1 MNMTMQ
7 EQARSGNAQVLV
19 VDDDPGLLRLM
30 QLRLGAA
37 GYGVAAADSGERA
50 LAQLAVSRPRVV
62 VTDLQ
67 MGGMDGIALF
77 EAIRAENPALPVII
91 LTAHGTIPDAV
102 AAVKGGVFGY
112 LTKPF
117 DAKAL
122 LVEIERALAVS
133 GLPGPAGEDDGA
145 WRAPIVTRNPAMEE
159 VLAKARLVAAGDA
172 SILIRGESGTGKELL
187 ARAIHAASPRHARP
201 FVAINCGAIPEPLLE
216 SELFGHVKGA
226 FTGAVRDNRGLFQ
239 AADGGT
245 LLLDEI
251 GDMPPALQVK
261 LLRVLQE
268 KQVRPV
274 GGAQHAPVDVRV
286 ISATH
291 RDLEAEMAA
300 GNFREDLYYRLKVV
314 ALSLPSL
321 SERREDIPL
330 LAGHFL
336 GEIAE
341 RYKKYVAGLAPEAVE
356 LLVAAPWP
364 GNVRQLHNV
373 IEQSVALATTPL
385 IPASLVQQ
393 AIQREQTEFASFE
406 QARHKFE
413 RDYLAQL
420 LKITEGNVTQAA
432 RLAKRN
438 RTEFYKLLQR
448 HQLEPRLFK
457 PQRGG

>member
-1 MNMTMQ
+1 MMNMMT
-7 EQARSGNAQVLV
+7 QAKTQGKAQVLV

-30 QLRLGAA
+30 QLRLEAA
-37 GYGVAAADSGERA
+37 GYGATLADSGERA
-50 LAQLAVSRPRVV
+50 LAQLAVSRPQVV

-67 MGGMDGIALF
+67 MGGMDGMALF

-102 AAVKGGVFGY
+102 SAVKGGVFGY

-122 LVEIERALAVS
+122 LVEIDRALAVS
-133 GLPGPAGEDDGA
+133 GVPNVAGVDDGA
-145 WRAPIVTRNPAMEE
+145 WRSAIITRNPAMEE

-172 SILIRGESGTGKELL
+172 AVLIQGESGTGKELL
-187 ARAIHAASPRHARP
+187 ARAVHAASPRSNRP
-201 FVAINCGAIPEPLLE
+201 FVAINCAAIPEPLLE

-226 FTGAVRDNRGLFQ
+226 FTGAVRDNRGLFLS
-239 AADGGT
+239 ADGGT

-274 GGAQHAPVDVRV
+274 GGMQHVPVDVRV

-291 RDLEAEMAA
+291 RNLETELAA

-314 ALSLPSL
+314 ALNLPSL
-321 SERREDIPL
+321 AERREDIPL

-336 GEIAE
+336 NELAA
-341 RYKKYVAGLAPEAVE
+341 RYKKDVTGLSPEAVE
-356 LLVAAPWP
+356 QLVAAAWP
-364 GNVRQLHNV
+364 GNVRQLYNV
-373 IEQSVALATTPL
+373 IEQSVALTTTPR
-385 IPASLVQQ
+385 IPANLVQQ

-406 QARHKFE
+406 QARRKFE

-420 LKITEGNVTQAA
+420 LKITDGNVTQAS

-448 HQLEPRLFK
+448 HQLDPRLFK
-457 PQRGG
+457 PQRT

>member
-1 MNMTMQ
+1 MNMAMQ
-7 EQARSGNAQVLV
+7 KKMPGAAQVLV

-30 QLRLGAA
+30 QLRLEAA
-37 GYGVAAADSGERA
+37 GYGVTVADSGERA
-50 LAQLAVSRPRVV
+50 LAQLAVSRPQVV

-77 EAIRAENPALPVII
+77 EAIRSENPALPVII

-133 GLPGPAGEDDGA
+133 GMPNAAGVDDGA
-145 WRAPIVTRNPAMEE
+145 WRAGIITRNPAMEE

-172 SILIRGESGTGKELL
+172 AVLIQGESGTGKELL
-187 ARAIHAASPRHARP
+187 ARAVHAASPRSNRP
-201 FVAINCGAIPEPLLE
+201 FVAINCAAIPEPLLE

-239 AADGGT
+239 SAEGGT

-274 GGAQHAPVDVRV
+274 GGMQHVAIDVRV

-291 RDLEAEMAA
+291 RNLEVELAQ

-314 ALSLPSL
+314 ALNLPSL
-321 SERREDIPL
+321 AERREDIPL

-336 GEIAE
+336 NELAK
-341 RYKKYVAGLAPEAVE
+341 RYKKDVTGLSPEAVE
-356 LLVAAPWP
+356 QLVASAWP
-364 GNVRQLHNV
+364 GNVRQLYNV
-373 IEQSVALATTPL
+373 IEQSVALTTTPR

-406 QARHKFE
+406 QARRKFE

-420 LKITEGNVTQAA
+420 LKITDGNVTQAS

-448 HQLEPRLFK
+448 HQLDPRLFK
-457 PQRGG
+457 PQRA